1 MGLFFKKK
9 DQEGGTGAGRSFA
22 KTYDK
27 EKTKPAIR
35 CSICTGEQVAC
46 MRNRRTGKLQE
57 LMLLRTPADLERF
70 CRQYGLEPEKLKRVY

>member
-1 MGLFFKKK
+1 MSLFKQKKPV
-9 DQEGGTGAGRSFA
+9 T
-22 KTYDK
+22 
-27 EKTKPAIR
+27 PAFPPEDYEPVIR